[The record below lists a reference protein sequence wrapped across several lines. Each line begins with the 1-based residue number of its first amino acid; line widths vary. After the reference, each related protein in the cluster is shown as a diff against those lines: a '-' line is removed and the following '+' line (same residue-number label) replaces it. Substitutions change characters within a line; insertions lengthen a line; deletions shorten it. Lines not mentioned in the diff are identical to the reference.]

1 MITGNP
7 PYAGHSKNKGAW
19 ISAAIDEYKFVW
31 ERDDAGREV
40 RRPLGEKNPKWL
52 QDDYVKFIRFA
63 QMKMDSVEE
72 GVVGIITNHSWLDNP
87 TFRGMRQSLSRSFE
101 QIYALDLHGSSK
113 PKEPTPS
120 GVSNEN
126 VFDIQKGVAVTFLIK
141 NPNLARRI
149 SFAEV
154 WGSRLEK
161 YQVCAEASFANVD
174 WRSTHC
180 AAPYYMCRPLN
191 WAGWDEYVQGWSI
204 SDTLNPEGEKKQI
217 FSVNVLGFQTHRDHF
232 AIAFDKRDMEQRI
245 HDMRDTRI
253 SDRSVR
259 EKYEIKDNRDWK
271 LKDARK
277 AIQAPGIKQVQ
288 GRLIECAF
296 RPFDNRACFFG
307 TEFMD
312 YPRRELIDHVLNRQ
326 NLQLLVSRQIGI
338 AAWRHSYVAS
348 APAESC
354 CVSDGSTEQN
364 YCFPIFLAE
373 GDHTRRENLST
384 EFRGFLD
391 TRYSHHYEPE
401 EVFGCIY
408 SILHAPTYRTRYA
421 EFLRID
427 FPRVPFPNEAENF
440 ERLSRLGWA
449 LVEAHLLRNL
459 TRRNLAAYHGKG
471 DHAVEFVRYS
481 ETEHSIA
488 INKTQKFEPV
498 PKPVWDFH
506 IGGYQVLDKYLKSR
520 KGRKLSLDEIDHV
533 AKVSDALAFTI
544 DQMSKI
550 DDAYRAAFP

>member
-1 MITGNP
+1 
-7 PYAGHSKNKGAW
+7 
-19 ISAAIDEYKFVW
+19 V
-31 ERDDAGREV
+31 
-40 RRPLGEKNPKWL
+40 
-52 QDDYVKFIRFA
+52 
-63 QMKMDSVEE
+63 
-72 GVVGIITNHSWLDNP
+72 GVITNHSWLDNP
-87 TFRGMRQSLSRSFE
+87 TFRGMRQSLVRSFE
-101 QIYALDLHGSSK
+101 QIHVLHLHGSSK
-113 PKEPTPS
+113 PKEPAPQ

-126 VFDIQKGVAVTFLIK
+126 VFDIQKGVAITLFVK
-141 NPNLARRI
+141 NSKLPRQVRY
-149 SFAEV
+149 AEF

-161 YQVCAEASFANVD
+161 YHLCAEASFDRVD
-174 WRSTHC
+174 WRSTHY

-191 WAGWDEYVQGWSI
+191 WGGWDKYVQGWPI
-204 SDTLNPEGEKKQI
+204 SDALNPEGRKKQI
-217 FSVNVLGFQTHRDHF
+217 FLVDVLGFQTHRDHF
-232 AIAFDKRDMEQRI
+232 AIAFDKEEMEQRI
-245 HDMRDTRI
+245 HDMRDVRT

-277 AIQAPGIKQVQ
+277 AIQALGNEQVQ
-288 GRLIECAF
+288 DHLIECAF
-296 RPFDNRACFFG
+296 RPFDNRPCFFG

-312 YPRRELIDHVLNRQ
+312 YPRRELIDHVLNKQ

-338 AAWRHSYVAS
+338 SDWRHSYVAS
-348 APAESC
+348 VPAESC

-373 GDHTRRENLST
+373 GNHKMRDNLST

-391 TRYSHHYEPE
+391 ARYSHHYEPE

-427 FPRVPFPNEAENF
+427 FPRVPFPEHAEDF
-440 ERLSRLGWA
+440 ESLSRLGWA

-459 TRRNLAAYHGKG
+459 PRRNLAAYHGKG
-471 DHAVEFVRYS
+471 DHAVECARYS
-481 ETEHSIA
+481 ETEQSIA
-488 INKTQKFEPV
+488 INKTQKFAPV
-498 PKPVWDFH
+498 PNPVWNFH

-533 AKVSDALAFTI
+533 AKVADALVFTI

-550 DDAYRAAFP
+550 DNAYRAAFP